1 MSVLGDALAA
11 QEEGLNPER
20 LIRTYAALVA
30 GLHEAVGMG
39 VHAVELMPDTLAHM
53 LPEGEEDEE
62 NEEEGEQ
69 GDEKGNTQ
77 LAELP
82 GGLRT
87 LAGEERELAVRS
99 TLLAVVPGWVGE
111 VTRLEALEI
120 GGWVHRQPN
129 TLLKAL
135 PASLGQ
141 LRAIK
146 QLTLAWLDGLEELP
160 DALS

>member
-1 MSVLGDALAA
+1 
-11 QEEGLNPER
+11 
-20 LIRTYAALVA
+20 
-30 GLHEAVGMG
+30 
-39 VHAVELMPDTLAHM
+39 MPDTLAHM